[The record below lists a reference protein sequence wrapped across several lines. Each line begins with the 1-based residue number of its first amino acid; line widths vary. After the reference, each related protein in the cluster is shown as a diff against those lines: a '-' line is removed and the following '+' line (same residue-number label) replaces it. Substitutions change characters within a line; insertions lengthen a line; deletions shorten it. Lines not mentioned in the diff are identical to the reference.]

1 MLIRLFSYMKQY
13 KKYAG
18 MAMACIVAEGLC
30 ELIVPLIMADLI
42 DVGVAGGDRSYIYG
56 KGLQMVLFALIA
68 LVLGVGSARFA
79 ALAGQGLGA
88 ELRKAEYEKLQSYS
102 FSNIDHFRSASLVTR
117 LTSDVTNIQNA
128 VSMGMRPFCRGP
140 LMLVAATGVAFSIN
154 HRLALVFF
162 VALPVLAAALFV
174 ITMKVRPLYSNMQKA
189 IDTVNRII
197 QENLTAVRIVKA
209 CVRGDYEIA
218 KFEEGNRKL
227 REESE
232 TAFRL
237 AALNMPAMQFV
248 MYGTILGIL
257 LFGGRLIQSGQMKVG
272 ELTGFLSYVLQILNS
287 LMMISNVFLL
297 LTRSMASGARILEV
311 IDEEVDLTDE
321 NARDIE
327 VKHGSVEFD
336 HVWFKYKKEAKE
348 YVLSDISFHIEAG
361 QTVGIIGQTG
371 AAKSTLV
378 QLIPRLYDAMEGVV
392 KVDGIPVREY
402 PMAHLRDAIAVVLQK
417 NTLFSGSL
425 LNNLRWGKED
435 ASMEEIREACRIA
448 CVDEVLERLPDGY
461 ETDMGQGGVNVSGGQ
476 KQRICIARALL
487 KKPKI
492 LILDDST
499 SAVDTATEAKIRER
513 LAQSLPDMTKII
525 IGQRISSVRHADQI
539 IILDDGRVSDIGTH
553 EELLARSEIYQQI
566 YESQKE
572 GVSFHGE
579 VQLCGL

>member
-13 KKYAG
+13 KKYA
-18 MAMACIVAEGLC
+18 ALAVVCIMTEGVF
-30 ELIVPLIMADLI
+30 ELLVPLIMADLI
-42 DVGVAGGDRSYIYG
+42 DVGVANGDRIYIYR
-56 KGLQMVLFALIA
+56 KGLQMVACALIA

-79 ALAGQGLGA
+79 ALTGQGLGA
-88 ELRKAEYEKLQSYS
+88 ELRKAEYEKLQGYS
-102 FSNIDHFRSASLVTR
+102 FANIDHFRSSSLVTR

-140 LMLVAATGVAFSIN
+140 MMLVVATGVAFSIN
-154 HRLALVFF
+154 HTLAIVFF
-162 VALPVLAAALFV
+162 VALPVLATALFV
-174 ITMKVRPLYSNMQKA
+174 ITMKVRPLYSRMQTA
-189 IDTVNRII
+189 IDTVNRIV
-197 QENLTAVRIVKA
+197 QENLTAVRVVKA
-209 CVRGDYEIA
+209 CVRGSYEVE
-218 KFEEGNRKL
+218 KFEEGNQNLRK
-227 REESE
+227 ESE

-248 MYGTILGIL
+248 MYGTILSIL
-257 LFGGRLIQSGQMKVG
+257 LFGGYLIQKGSMKVG

-287 LMMISNVFLL
+287 LMMISNVFLM

-311 IDEEVDLTDE
+311 MDEKVDLTDE
-321 NARDIE
+321 KARDIE
-327 VKHGSVEFD
+327 VKHGSVDFE

-361 QTVGIIGQTG
+361 QTVGVIGQTG

-378 QLIPRLYDAMEGVV
+378 QLIPRLYDATEGVV
-392 KVDGIPVREY
+392 KVDGVPVQEY
-402 PMAHLRDAIAVVLQK
+402 PMAHLREAIAMVLQK

-425 LNNLRWGKED
+425 LDNLRWGKED
-435 ASMEEIREACRIA
+435 ASMEEIEEACRIA
-448 CVDEVLERLPDGY
+448 CVDEVLERLPEGY
-461 ETDMGQGGVNVSGGQ
+461 ETEMGQGGVNVSGGQ

-513 LAQSLPDMTKII
+513 MGKALPDMTKII

-539 IILDDGRVSDIGTH
+539 IILDDGQVSDIGTH

-572 GVSFHGE
+572 GVE
-579 VQLCGL
+579 L

>member
-1 MLIRLFSYMKQY
+1 MLIRLFSYMNQY
-13 KKYAG
+13 KKYA
-18 MAMACIVAEGLC
+18 ALAVVCIMTEGVF
-30 ELIVPLIMADLI
+30 ELLVPLIMADLI
-42 DVGVAGGDRSYIYG
+42 DVGVSSGDRAYIYM
-56 KGLQMVLFALIA
+56 KGLQMVGCALIA

-79 ALAGQGLGA
+79 ALTGQGLGA
-88 ELRKAEYEKLQSYS
+88 ELRKAEYEKLQGYS
-102 FSNIDHFRSASLVTR
+102 FANIDHFRSSSLVTR

-140 LMLVAATGVAFSIN
+140 MMLVVATGVAFSIN
-154 HRLALVFF
+154 HTLALVFF
-162 VALPVLAAALFV
+162 VALPILAAALFT
-174 ITMKVRPLYSNMQKA
+174 ITMKVRPLYSRMQTA

-209 CVRGDYEIA
+209 CVRGDYEVE
-218 KFEEGNRKL
+218 KFEEGNQNL
-227 REESE
+227 RQESE

-248 MYGTILGIL
+248 MYGTILAIL
-257 LFGGRLIQSGQMKVG
+257 LFGGYLIQKGSMKVG

-311 IDEEVDLTDE
+311 IDEKVDLTDE
-321 NARDIE
+321 KVRNIE
-327 VKHGSVEFD
+327 VERGSVDFE

-361 QTVGIIGQTG
+361 QTVGVIGQTG
-371 AAKSTLV
+371 AAKSTLM
-378 QLIPRLYDAMEGVV
+378 QLIPRLYDATEGVV
-392 KVDGIPVREY
+392 KVDGVPVQEY
-402 PMAHLRDAIAVVLQK
+402 PMANLREAIAMVLQK

-425 LNNLRWGKED
+425 LDNLRWGKED
-435 ASMEEIREACRIA
+435 ASMEEIEEACRIA
-448 CVDEVLERLPDGY
+448 CVDEVLERLPEGY
-461 ETDMGQGGVNVSGGQ
+461 ETEMGQGGVNVSGGQ

-513 LAQSLPDMTKII
+513 MGAALPDMTKII

-539 IILDDGRVSDIGTH
+539 IILDDGRVSAIGTH

-572 GVSFHGE
+572 GVE
-579 VQLCGL
+579 L

>member
-1 MLIRLFSYMKQY
+1 MLKRLFSYMNQY
-13 KKYAG
+13 KKYA
-18 MAMACIVAEGLC
+18 ALAVVCIMTEGVF
-30 ELIVPLIMADLI
+30 ELLVPLIMADLI
-42 DVGVAGGDRSYIYG
+42 DVGVANGDRAYIYM
-56 KGLQMVLFALIA
+56 KGLQMVGCALIA

-79 ALAGQGLGA
+79 ALTGQGLGA
-88 ELRKAEYEKLQSYS
+88 ELRKAEYERLQGYS
-102 FSNIDHFRSASLVTR
+102 FANIDHFRSSSLVTR

-140 LMLVAATGVAFSIN
+140 MMLVVATGVAFSIN
-154 HRLALVFF
+154 HTLALVFF
-162 VALPVLAAALFV
+162 VALPILAAALFT
-174 ITMKVRPLYSNMQKA
+174 ITMRVRPLYSRMQTA

-209 CVRGDYEIA
+209 CVRGDYEVE
-218 KFEEGNRKL
+218 KFEEGNQNL
-227 REESE
+227 RQESE

-248 MYGTILGIL
+248 MYGTILAIL
-257 LFGGRLIQSGQMKVG
+257 LFGGYLIQKGSMKVG

-311 IDEEVDLTDE
+311 IDEKVDLTDE
-321 NARDIE
+321 KARDIRVE
-327 VKHGSVEFD
+327 RGSVDFE

-361 QTVGIIGQTG
+361 QTVGVIGQTG

-378 QLIPRLYDAMEGVV
+378 QLIPRLYDATEGMV
-392 KVDGIPVREY
+392 KVDGVPVQEY
-402 PMAHLRDAIAVVLQK
+402 PMAHLRDAIAMVLQK

-425 LNNLRWGKED
+425 LDNLRWGKED
-435 ASMEEIREACRIA
+435 ASREEIEEACRIA
-448 CVDEVLERLPDGY
+448 CVDEVLERLPEGY
-461 ETDMGQGGVNVSGGQ
+461 ETEMGQGGVNVSGGQ

-513 LAQSLPDMTKII
+513 MGKALPDMTKII

-539 IILDDGRVSDIGTH
+539 IILDDGRVSAIGTH

-572 GVSFHGE
+572 GVE
-579 VQLCGL
+579 L